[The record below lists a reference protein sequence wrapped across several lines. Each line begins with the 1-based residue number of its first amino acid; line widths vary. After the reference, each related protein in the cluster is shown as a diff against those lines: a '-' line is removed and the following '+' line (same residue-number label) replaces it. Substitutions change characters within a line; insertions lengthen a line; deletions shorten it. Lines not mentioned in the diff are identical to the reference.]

1 MKKVC
6 AGIPLTDEVKL
17 VEKKLTQGG
26 KGVMKKVCAGIPL
39 TDEVKLVEKKLTQG
53 GKCCRGHV

>member
-1 MKKVC
+1 
-6 AGIPLTDEVKL
+6 
-17 VEKKLTQGG
+17 
-26 KGVMKKVCAGIPL
+26 MKKVCAGIPL